1 MNELLRHHRA
11 EDLVAFGEGGPRTAA
26 DLRRDVTTVA
36 AAIEAS
42 LPERSPGTHVLMVFD
57 NDRYAFTVAL
67 LGAWSAGLAV
77 ALPPNGRA
85 QTIAALMQRPEVG
98 GLLHDTGAGGHL
110 QVPQLL
116 AEPTAYPAADPTAGP
131 APEPVKPAAPLSLPD
146 PLAATVFTSGTTGD
160 SEAWPK
166 TAAQLLDEVRVQAQT
181 FPVEPGGRAVVTVPP
196 AHLYGLLFGVLLPL
210 YTGGAFLRETPL
222 LPEAVASRVEAVKA
236 DTLVSV
242 PVHLRTAQTIA
253 PGHLASLRRVFSSTA
268 PLDEATA
275 RSFAQT
281 HGVPIT
287 EVFGSTETGGI
298 AWRRRDQGD
307 RWNPLA
313 GVSVSVDARG
323 HLRVDSPFLP
333 PDAERPWT
341 TADLAE
347 AGPEGSFIHRGR
359 ADGVVKVGGRRVSLP
374 QMQRWLLAQPGVLDA
389 EIIAVPAPGRGVRL
403 LAAVVAPDQDEDALR
418 RAMQEHFVPSTV
430 PRRLR
435 LVDRLPREPSGKL
448 PRRMLLAMF
457 GLRPDGTPPSPRL
470 EVDAP
475 VVHPDDPTVV
485 TASARVPTDYVYF
498 DGHFDGYPILAG
510 VVQLHELLV
519 PLVEQLR
526 PQWGPLR
533 ELLRVKFLGRIVPG
547 DALSITLRLDVQR
560 SDCDF
565 EIHRGSTRCSAGRLR
580 FAPVAASPGAQ
591 KAATP

>member
-1 MNELLRHHRA
+1 MNDLLRHHGP
-11 EDLVAFGEGGPRTAA
+11 DDPVAFGEGGPRTAA
-26 DLRRDVTTVA
+26 DLRRDAAIVA
-36 AAIEAS
+36 AAIEAR
-42 LPERSPGTHVLMVFD
+42 LPERPPGTHVLMVFD
-57 NDRYAFTVAL
+57 NDRYAFTAAL
-67 LGAWSAGLAV
+67 LGAWSAGWAV

-85 QTIAALMQRPEVG
+85 QTIAALLQRPEIG
-98 GLLHDTGAGGHL
+98 GLLHDTRAGGHL
-110 QVPQLL
+110 QVPRLL
-116 AEPTAYPAADPTAGP
+116 AGPTT
-131 APEPVKPAAPLSLPD
+131 EPVDPVEPAAPLCLPE

-166 TAAQLLDEVRVQAQT
+166 TAAQLLDEVRVLAQT
-181 FPVEPGGRAVVTVPP
+181 FSVEPGGRAVVTVPP

-210 YTGGAFLRETPL
+210 CTGGAFLRETPL
-222 LPEAVASRVEAVKA
+222 LPEAVASRVEAAKA

-268 PLDEATA
+268 PLDETTA
-275 RSFAQT
+275 RSFAET

-287 EVFGSTETGGI
+287 EIFGSTETGGI
-298 AWRRRDQGD
+298 AWRRRDHGD

-313 GVSVSVDARG
+313 GVSISVDARG

-389 EIIAVPAPGRGVRL
+389 EVTAVPAPGRGMRL
-403 LAAVVAPDQDEDALR
+403 LAAVVAPGRDEDTLR

-448 PRRMLLAMF
+448 PRRLLLALF

-475 VVHPDDPTVV
+475 VVHPEDPAVV
-485 TASARVPTDYVYF
+485 SAAARVPADYVYF

-519 PLVEQLR
+519 PLVEQVR
-526 PQWGPLR
+526 PQWGPLQ

-547 DALSITLRLDVQR
+547 DSLSITLRLDAQR

-580 FAPVAASPGAQ
+580 FAAVAPSPGAEE
-591 KAATP
+591 AAAS